1 MMCPDTRLWSPGLMR
16 PKAVLKLG
24 VAAAIVAS
32 TYYAIV
38 RIAEHKADALAG
50 GETFVLDR
58 RHAAESEALEALS
71 RQLRG
76 WGEDDLAASLARLQG
91 AGHLWVAPRL
101 SGGRSAVYVNALG
114 LVSRIYVRGDELV
127 SRSLP
132 FPDLDIPES
141 ARRTFAR
148 IRLAGTLVHELQH
161 YQGVE
166 DEEAVYEREMA
177 WYRGLGERTLDR
189 LHGEERRWFEWAVE
203 SALESA
209 KAARAK
215 ASGTAE
221 GGRGGAN
228 GPKRAENLEA
238 AEGGAGLF
246 RRAVRRHRPVRFGA
260 GTARRSAPYLP
271 PERGGVRPRQEEKR
285 PLSDRSALPSFCW
298 GRSRRARGHSS
309 RRPPRRR
316 PSPPTTRA

>member
-1 MMCPDTRLWSPGLMR
+1 MR

-189 LHGEERRWFEWAVE
+189 LQGEERRWFEWAVE

-209 KAARAK
+209 EAARAK

-221 GGRGGAN
+221 GRRDGAN
-228 GPKRAENLEA
+228 GPKRAENLLA
-238 AEGGAGLF
+238 VEGGARSEGSDP
-246 RRAVRRHRPVRFGA
+246 RR
-260 GTARRSAPYLP
+260 
-271 PERGGVRPRQEEKR
+271 E
-285 PLSDRSALPSFCW
+285 
-298 GRSRRARGHSS
+298 ARGH
-309 RRPPRRR
+309 PDLDGARRR
-316 PSPPTTRA
+316 PRAAV